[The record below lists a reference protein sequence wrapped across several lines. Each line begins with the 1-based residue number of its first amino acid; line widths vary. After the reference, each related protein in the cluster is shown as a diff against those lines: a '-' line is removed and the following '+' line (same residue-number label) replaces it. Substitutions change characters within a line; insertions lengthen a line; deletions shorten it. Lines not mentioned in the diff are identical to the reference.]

1 MVWNAV
7 LGRCKCEIM
16 NKIKKQIIKFL
27 IVHLIFLANLLTY
40 AFVFKAIGNEESNGY
55 MLWAVSNYLTL
66 FLAIAF
72 FEKVLKNLIIKK
84 KLLVDI
90 LFIIFYILVFCFGFA
105 FSTIE
110 FNSAIFYIVLSA
122 QVLLNGLI
130 IGCLIYLTKK
140 AEWKEENLS
149 AIFENEETDEKITF
163 DIYRLYTDKY
173 IDEKTK
179 EKAKISVALA
189 LYVCVYI
196 SIILCFGFVS
206 AFADNVKVWH
216 IVVACILFITAN
228 VCNFYKIKN
237 MPLKN
242 KGIYFIENGLLSLSM
257 LLHTLITWLVLTV
270 DINFIL
276 LFVCFML
283 LMPIYLTNYKLAVL
297 QNKNYN

>member
-1 MVWNAV
+1 
-7 LGRCKCEIM
+7 M
-16 NKIKKQIIKFL
+16 NKINNQKTKFL

-40 AFVFKAIGNEESNGY
+40 AFVFKAFGNEESFGY

-84 KLLVDI
+84 KLLIDL
-90 LFIIFYILVFCFGFA
+90 LFIFIYILVFCFGFA

-149 AIFENEETDEKITF
+149 AIYENKETNEKITD

-173 IDEKTK
+173 IDETTK

-189 LYVCVYI
+189 LNFCIYI
-196 SIILCFGFVS
+196 SITLSFSVVG

-216 IVVACILFITAN
+216 IVVECVLFITAN
-228 VCNFYKIKN
+228 VCNFYKLKN

-257 LLHTLITWLVLTV
+257 LLHTLITWLLLPAT
-270 DINFIL
+270 INFIL
-276 LFVCFML
+276 LFVCCL
-283 LMPIYLTNYKLAVL
+283 LLIPIYLTNYKLTVL
-297 QNKNYN
+297 QNKNYIE